1 VASGNTFEAF
11 NQEIIYT
18 LVIAVLA
25 NDFLDHSIQ
34 RKIFA

>member
-11 NQEIIYT
+11 DQKIIYT
-18 LVIAVLA
+18 LIIAVLT
-25 NDFLDHSIQ
+25 NDFLDHGIQ